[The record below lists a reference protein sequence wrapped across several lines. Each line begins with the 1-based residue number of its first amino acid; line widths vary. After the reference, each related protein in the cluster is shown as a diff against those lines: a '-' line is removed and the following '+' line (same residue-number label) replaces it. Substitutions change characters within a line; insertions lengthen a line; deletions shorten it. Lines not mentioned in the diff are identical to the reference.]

1 MTIDTQTQEADP
13 LVRFTSVRSATDYS
27 IPSSPLILAAV
38 VSWILWTFYLT
49 EFLFK
54 PISTITGLSP
64 SIALGA
70 IGLPAFVATI
80 PVAYLVY
87 SIVNRRNEHFMR
99 SEGFLWAAIKQ
110 LKNITSSTD
119 TSRMFAINTA
129 ERDLWGAAVNEKE
142 RSAYLWGL
150 LTLVPFA
157 GGFFLAYALH
167 RVTNDFQKHEER
179 EFATIEDLQRGAGLP
194 VGPLPTQ
201 TRRWFPS
208 HNSIAYFAVSIAT
221 AGLFSIYWLY
231 IAMQDPEA
239 HFQVQSRLEDEI
251 QPIVGRLHSTGPS
264 RQVGGAT

>member
-1 MTIDTQTQEADP
+1 MTIDTTTQEADP
-13 LVRFTSVRSATDYS
+13 LARFTSLRTATDYS
-27 IPSSPLILAAV
+27 TPQSLILAAL

-54 PISTITGLSP
+54 PISTVTRLPP
-64 SIALGA
+64 SITQGA
-70 IGLPAFVATI
+70 IGVPAFVATI

-99 SEGFLWAAIKQ
+99 SEGFLLGAIKQ
-110 LKNITSSTD
+110 LKNSTNSTD
-119 TSRMFAINTA
+119 TTRMFAINTA
-129 ERDLWGAAVNEKE
+129 ERDLWGTAVNEKE
-142 RSAYLWGL
+142 RSAYLWSL
-150 LTLVPFA
+150 LTLVPYV

-179 EFATIEDLQRGAGLP
+179 EFATIEDVQRAAGLP

-208 HNSIAYFAVSIAT
+208 RDSIAYFAASIAT
-221 AGLFSIYWLY
+221 GGLFSIYWLY
-231 IAMQDPEA
+231 IAMHDPEA

-251 QPIVGRLHSTGPS
+251 QPIVGGLHSMGPS
-264 RQVGGAT
+264 RQVGGAM